1 MENLKLKNEI
11 LKMQKAKLDSATE
24 EKDEYLIVFVN
35 CSFQLNISFITKCI
49 KIV

>member
-24 EKDEYLIVFVN
+24 EKDETNVWKPY
-35 CSFQLNISFITKCI
+35 K
-49 KIV
+49 